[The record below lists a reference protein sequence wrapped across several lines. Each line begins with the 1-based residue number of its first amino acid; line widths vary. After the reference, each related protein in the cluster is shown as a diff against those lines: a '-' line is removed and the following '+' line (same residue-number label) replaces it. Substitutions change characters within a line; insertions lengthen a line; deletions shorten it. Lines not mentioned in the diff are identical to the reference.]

1 MPIEYEVLPF
11 YEWLFPSPRGFGA
24 LAQFCASF
32 SIMAAVALLF
42 WYVLN
47 SFRLGP
53 GEAFYTVARVVYKAF
68 SDDLPNFSLT
78 RTLAITRLTVKEAVR
93 RRALVA
99 FIVFVIV
106 LLFAG
111 LFLDVKS
118 TNPAKL
124 YLSFVLWTSNLL
136 VLALALLTSTFSLP
150 NDIKNRTIYTVVT
163 KPVRPGEIVLG
174 RILGFATIGTAV
186 LAVMCLASFIF
197 VQRGVDHVHTIDA
210 QEMVAAGSG
219 DSLAATGRT
228 SFDAYHRHEVTI
240 NADGTGQTDIQNNH
254 SHPVKAIKD
263 GDKVRYEIGTHEG
276 LLMARVPL
284 YGKLMFID
292 RQGNLTDRGISV
304 GDEWTYRSYI
314 EGKTQAAAV
323 WQFSGVTEEDFPN
336 GLPIEMNIL
345 VFRTFKG
352 NIDETVLGDLIL
364 ENPNPKAKIKRSEVI
379 TFPSREFTRFERL
392 IPRKLKGVDGSGQ
405 VVDIDIFKDL
415 VYEGQLQIKVKCAQ
429 PSQYFGMAQPD
440 LFLHAADRP
449 FAVNF
454 IKGHVSVW
462 LQMLMVDS
470 LGVMFSTF
478 LSGPVS
484 MLATLAAVILGYFQ
498 GFVVDLFKGVFQ
510 GNDGLRR
517 FVRNLFGI
525 QEETGLDGGGPIE
538 AVIRLF
544 RQLNL
549 TSDLEMGLAER
560 IIKYIDL
567 FGMLV
572 LRLTLQLFPD
582 FSRFDNS
589 NYVAYGFNV
598 DPNVMAVQTMTAL
611 AFVAGTSLLGYFFLK
626 TRELAA

>member
-1 MPIEYEVLPF
+1 
-11 YEWLFPSPRGFGA
+11 
-24 LAQFCASF
+24 
-32 SIMAAVALLF
+32 
-42 WYVLN
+42 
-47 SFRLGP
+47 
-53 GEAFYTVARVVYKAF
+53 
-68 SDDLPNFSLT
+68 
-78 RTLAITRLTVKEAVR
+78 
-93 RRALVA
+93 
-99 FIVFVIV
+99 
-106 LLFAG
+106 
-111 LFLDVKS
+111 
-118 TNPAKL
+118 
-124 YLSFVLWTSNLL
+124 
-136 VLALALLTSTFSLP
+136 
-150 NDIKNRTIYTVVT
+150 
-163 KPVRPGEIVLG
+163 
-174 RILGFATIGTAV
+174 
-186 LAVMCLASFIF
+186 
-197 VQRGVDHVHTIDA
+197 
-210 QEMVAAGSG
+210 
-219 DSLAATGRT
+219 
-228 SFDAYHRHEVTI
+228 
-240 NADGTGQTDIQNNH
+240 
-254 SHPVKAIKD
+254 
-263 GDKVRYEIGTHEG
+263 
-276 LLMARVPL
+276 
-284 YGKLMFID
+284 
-292 RQGNLTDRGISV
+292 
-304 GDEWTYRSYI
+304 
-314 EGKTQAAAV
+314 
-323 WQFSGVTEEDFPN
+323 
-336 GLPIEMNIL
+336 MNIL